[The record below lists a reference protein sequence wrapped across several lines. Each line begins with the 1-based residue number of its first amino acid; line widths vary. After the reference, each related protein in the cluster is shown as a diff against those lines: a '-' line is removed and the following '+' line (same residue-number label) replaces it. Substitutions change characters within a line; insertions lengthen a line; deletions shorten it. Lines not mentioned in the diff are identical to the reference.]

1 MRAMKAHKKTRI
13 KGHII
18 FLHNPSVHS
27 KTIGPSNWKQT
38 KREDEEEKGEMENP
52 SDSHPAFVV
61 VLLCKSFFWW
71 LTSRA

>member
-1 MRAMKAHKKTRI
+1 MKAHKKTRI
-13 KGHII
+13 KGLI

-27 KTIGPSNWKQT
+27 KTYRTYKLETGEERRGRR
-38 KREDEEEKGEMENP
+38 KRGNGAIA